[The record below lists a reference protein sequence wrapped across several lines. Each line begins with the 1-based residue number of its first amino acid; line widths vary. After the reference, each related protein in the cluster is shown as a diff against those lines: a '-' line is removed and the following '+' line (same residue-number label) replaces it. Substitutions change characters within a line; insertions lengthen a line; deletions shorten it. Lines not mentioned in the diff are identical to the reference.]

1 MACLVKPSCAP
12 APLPP
17 STVIN
22 QDLFLRT
29 FGFPIQLLRAGAAVV
44 SAWAIIRFLRS
55 FEFETQRK
63 IAALQEEQLHE
74 AQRREALHG
83 KLLKQIVSAQ
93 EAERQRIAR
102 ELHDATGQS
111 LTAIGLGLRG
121 ISNTLRQD
129 TDKAAENLRQLEGL
143 VARSLDEL
151 QRLIADLRPSHLDDL
166 GLPAALRWYAGEV
179 QSRMPLNITVEIN
192 GEPRPIDPVAN
203 TALFRV
209 AQEALTNVVK
219 HAQATKATVRLSYL
233 PSVVMLQ
240 VEDDGCGFDVRAQ
253 AQRPAWGLL
262 GMEERATLLGGNVV
276 IQSQPWPR
284 HARRNDDTLSHL
296 NRRSAMTTRLLL
308 VDDHKVVRSGLRML
322 LENESDLTIVGEAG
336 TGQEAL
342 QLVEQLQPDLVLM
355 DIGLPDLSG
364 IDVTHQIKQRW
375 PNVAIVA
382 LTIHEDEEYFFK
394 MLQAGVNGYV
404 PKRAAPEELLTAV
417 RTAIEGGV
425 YLYPSLAKL
434 LVKDYLAGERPDQLD
449 GLTEREQEILA
460 HLAEGASNEAIAET
474 LNISQKTVSRHR
486 ENIMRKLNLH
496 SRADLVKYAIRKG
509 IIRA

>member
-1 MACLVKPSCAP
+1 VGTPYNMVLIFFIYGLAFFSMGLAITLEANRGADARLRHGLRALAIFGILHGIHEWVDMFELLDMLPAHEMDPAAWHTARIAMLEFSFLFLAAFGATLLPRVKNFRRASIVVPMVLATIWGIGIVVLRSFFTIDTGLWDVADVWTRYAVAVPAGLLACIGLIGQWRVFKKAGMERFGRDALLAAFAFALYGLLGQTIVRAS
-12 APLPP
+12 PLPP

-74 AQRREALHG
+74 AQRREAMRG
-83 KLLKQIVSAQ
+83 KLLKQVVSAQ

-179 QSRMPLNITVEIN
+179 QSRVPLNITVEID

-219 HAQATKATVRLSYL
+219 HAQAANVTMRLSYL

-253 AQRPAWGLL
+253 TQRPAWGLL
-262 GMEERATLLGGNVV
+262 GMEERATLLGGYVA
-276 IQSQPWPR
+276 IQSQPGHGAHVEMMIPY
-284 HARRNDDTLSHL
+284 HPKSEVDDDDT
-296 NRRSAMTTRLLL
+296 T
-308 VDDHKVVRSGLRML
+308 
-322 LENESDLTIVGEAG
+322 
-336 TGQEAL
+336 
-342 QLVEQLQPDLVLM
+342 
-355 DIGLPDLSG
+355 
-364 IDVTHQIKQRW
+364 
-375 PNVAIVA
+375 
-382 LTIHEDEEYFFK
+382 
-394 MLQAGVNGYV
+394 
-404 PKRAAPEELLTAV
+404 AA
-417 RTAIEGGV
+417 RG
-425 YLYPSLAKL
+425 
-434 LVKDYLAGERPDQLD
+434 
-449 GLTEREQEILA
+449 
-460 HLAEGASNEAIAET
+460 
-474 LNISQKTVSRHR
+474 
-486 ENIMRKLNLH
+486 
-496 SRADLVKYAIRKG
+496 
-509 IIRA
+509 

>member
-1 MACLVKPSCAP
+1 MQYNMVLIFFIYGLAFFSMGLAITLEANRGSDARLRHGLRALAIFGILHGIHEWVEMFELLDMLPGHDMDPVAWHTARIAMLEFSFLFLAAFGATLLPRVKNFRRASVLVPIVLATIWGTGIVVLRNYFTIDTGLWDVADVWTRYAVAVPAGLLACIGLLGQRRVFRRAGMEQFGREALLAAIAFALYGLLGQTFVRASA
-12 APLPP
+12 LPP

-44 SAWAIIRFLRS
+44 SAWAVIRFLRS
-55 FEFETQRK
+55 FEVETQRK
-63 IAALQEEQLHE
+63 IAELQEAQLHE
-74 AQRREALHG
+74 AQRREAQRG
-83 KLLKQIVSAQ
+83 KLLKQVVSAQ

-179 QSRMPLNITVEIN
+179 QNRIPLNIAVEIN
-192 GEPRPIDPVAN
+192 GGPHPIDPMAN

-219 HAQATKATVRLSYL
+219 HAQATNVTVRLSYL

-262 GMEERATLLGGNVV
+262 GMEERATLLGGYVA
-276 IQSQPWPR
+276 IQSQPG
-284 HARRNDDTLSHL
+284 HGARIEMMIPYQPQPEVGDDDT
-296 NRRSAMTTRLLL
+296 SAAR
-308 VDDHKVVRSGLRML
+308 G
-322 LENESDLTIVGEAG
+322 
-336 TGQEAL
+336 
-342 QLVEQLQPDLVLM
+342 
-355 DIGLPDLSG
+355 
-364 IDVTHQIKQRW
+364 
-375 PNVAIVA
+375 
-382 LTIHEDEEYFFK
+382 
-394 MLQAGVNGYV
+394 
-404 PKRAAPEELLTAV
+404 
-417 RTAIEGGV
+417 
-425 YLYPSLAKL
+425 
-434 LVKDYLAGERPDQLD
+434 
-449 GLTEREQEILA
+449 
-460 HLAEGASNEAIAET
+460 
-474 LNISQKTVSRHR
+474 
-486 ENIMRKLNLH
+486 
-496 SRADLVKYAIRKG
+496 
-509 IIRA
+509 